1 MTEPII
7 LRKTLRHIL
16 LPVIFAV
23 TVSSLFWS
31 DNYMMISLLT
41 AILSLF
47 YFFSGIEK
55 KKFTTR
61 RLVITAVITA
71 LSAAGR
77 FIPIFK
83 PVTAFAIIAGA
94 ALGGEV
100 GFTVGALSALI
111 SNIWF
116 GQGPWTPF
124 QMLAWGLIGYVAA
137 LLSRSLFR
145 HRAWLYAYGAVA
157 GVVFSMIMDVWS
169 TLWYSGGFN
178 LSLYLASVVTS
189 LPHMTLYAVSNVV
202 FLGVM
207 FQPFCQKLDRIK
219 IKYGI

>member
-1 MTEPII
+1 MTKPDSTRKV
-7 LRKTLRHIL
+7 LRCIL
-16 LPVIFAV
+16 LLLIFAV
-23 TVSSLFWS
+23 TISSLFLS
-31 DNYMMISLLT
+31 KNYMIFSLLT
-41 AILSLF
+41 AVLTLLF
-47 YFFSGIEK
+47 FFSGIEK
-55 KKFTTR
+55 KKFTHR
-61 RLVITAVITA
+61 RLVITSLITA

-124 QMLAWGLIGYVAA
+124 QMLAWGLIGYAAA
-137 LLSRSLFR
+137 LLSRSLRR
-145 HRAWLYAYGAVA
+145 HRALLYAYGAAA
-157 GVVFSMIMDVWS
+157 GVAFSLIMDVWS
-169 TLWYSGGFN
+169 TLWYSGGFD
-178 LSLYLASVVTS
+178 LSLYLASVLTS
-189 LPHMTLYAVSNVV
+189 LPYMILYAVSNVV
-202 FLGVM
+202 FLAVM
-207 FQPFCQKLDRIK
+207 FRPFHQKLDRIK